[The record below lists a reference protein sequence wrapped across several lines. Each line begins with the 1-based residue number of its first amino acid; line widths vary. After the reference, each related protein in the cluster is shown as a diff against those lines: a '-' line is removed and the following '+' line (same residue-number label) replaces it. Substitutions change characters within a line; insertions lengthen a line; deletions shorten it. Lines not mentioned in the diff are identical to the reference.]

1 MTLVDELS
9 ELVDDVRDDAGKA
22 AEKAADLAGR
32 ALDRYSL
39 EAIRGLRRHR
49 PIIAGRSVAVVTR
62 ADDVREVLG
71 DHEAFTVALYAPK
84 MEALTG
90 PFILGLDGTPLYVH
104 DHTALRAA
112 IRADDLAGIE
122 ADVLNA
128 ARAWVADS
136 GPQLDVIRDLCDP
149 VVDEIIAGYF
159 GTPGP
164 NTTTQLRWA
173 RSLFEEIFLN
183 VGNLETIRE
192 RAAADAA
199 EWRPYLDA
207 VIASRQAQRD
217 AGEDVPDDVL
227 TRLLRAQRVN
237 GGLHDIA
244 IRHNLIGLISG
255 WIPTVGKA
263 MANIVEELLER
274 PAELNG
280 AQAAARAGD
289 MATVSAYAF
298 EALRFRP
305 QTVALL
311 RTCAHDRVVAADTDR
326 ETTIRKGAIVFC
338 ATQAAMFDE
347 DVVDA
352 PEEFRLDRPDEAY
365 LHFGHGLHTCF
376 GEQLNRRQLPAM
388 LMALLEGPTLHRAGR
403 LRWEGPYP
411 SELRVALVG

>member
-9 ELVDDVRDDAGKA
+9 ELVDEVRGDARRA
-22 AEKAADLAGR
+22 PEHAADLAAR

-39 EAIRGLRRHR
+39 DAIRALRRHR
-49 PIIAGRSVAVVTR
+49 PIVAGGSVAVVTR

-90 PFILGLDGTPLYVH
+90 PFILGLDATPLYAH
-104 DHTALRAA
+104 DHAALRAA
-112 IRADDLAGIE
+112 IRPDDLPGVE
-122 ADVLNA
+122 EHVLDRARSAVA
-128 ARAWVADS
+128 ATGAE
-136 GPQLDVIRDLCDP
+136 LDVVGDLCDP
-149 VVDEIIAGYF
+149 VVDAVIAAYL

-164 NTTTQLRWA
+164 DRATQLRWA

-183 VGNLETIRE
+183 VAGVATVRE
-192 RAAADAA
+192 RALADAA
-199 EWRPYLDA
+199 EWRPHLDGAIA
-207 VIASRQAQRD
+207 VRQARID
-217 AGEDVPDDVL
+217 AGDDVPDDVL
-227 TRLLRAQRVN
+227 TRLLRAQGAR
-237 GGLHDIA
+237 GALHDIA

-263 MANIVEELLER
+263 VATIVEELLER
-274 PAELNG
+274 PAELAG

-289 MATVSAYAF
+289 RDLVAAYAF

-305 QTVALL
+305 QTVGLL
-311 RTCAHDRVVAADTDR
+311 RTCARDRVVARGTER
-326 ETTIRKGAIVFC
+326 ETTIRAGAVVFC

-347 DVVDA
+347 EAVVE
-352 PEEFRLDRPDEAY
+352 PEAFRLDRPADAY

-376 GEQLNRRQLPAM
+376 GEQINRRQLPA
-388 LMALLEGPTLHRAGR
+388 LLLALLEGPTLHRAGR
-403 LRWEGPYP
+403 LRWDGPYP